1 MSSVTTL
8 PSNGRSTRRPARR
21 ISSLPGSRENPTISC
36 RSRSSILRGVPRPF
50 RYLAGGYHHHIALNT
65 WRSGGG
71 ARPSPGTTGLDHLAI
86 LYPDRS
92 TFAAAYRRLVS
103 YDVSITG
110 ASDHGGSEA
119 VYLEDPDG
127 NGLELTW
134 DRSRDQW
141 PRTPDGELELIARP
155 LDLEKLAEER

>member
-1 MSSVTTL
+1 MM
-8 PSNGRSTRRPARR
+8 
-21 ISSLPGSRENPTISC
+21 
-36 RSRSSILRGVPRPF
+36 
-50 RYLAGGYHHHIALNT
+50 
-65 WRSGGG
+65 
-71 ARPSPGTTGLDHLAI
+71 
-86 LYPDRS
+86 
-92 TFAAAYRRLVS
+92 AAAYRQV
-103 YDVSITG
+103 VAHGIAITG